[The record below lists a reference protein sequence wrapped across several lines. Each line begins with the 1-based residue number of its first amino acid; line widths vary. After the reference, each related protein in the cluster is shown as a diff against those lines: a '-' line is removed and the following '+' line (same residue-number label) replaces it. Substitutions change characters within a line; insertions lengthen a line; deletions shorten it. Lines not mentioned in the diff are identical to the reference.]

1 MKGIQFVIDAY
12 GKKKAVL
19 IDLEEWGEL
28 GEDIYDLMVAKAR
41 EHEPTVPWEEL
52 KAEKKR

>member
-1 MKGIQFVIDAY
+1 
-12 GKKKAVL
+12 
-19 IDLEEWGEL
+19 L